1 MRSWSLVLG
10 CGALVL
16 ASGCAGG
23 NSASGGPTTS
33 TTTVTSTPTG
43 SKPSAGDAARVICE
57 AECRRHD
64 RCKKPEPD
72 CLTRC
77 GTLPIREPPV
87 WHTDWARQI
96 GVCIESADCDHDS
109 EEKCT
114 SASDRKTHSSAT
126 CAASATSEKSIRVCQ
141 VLNGLTDGADA
152 EVDACLKGG
161 TPFKKCA
168 PPFDWK

>member
-1 MRSWSLVLG
+1 MRPPLFAVVSL
-10 CGALVL
+10 L
-16 ASGCAGG
+16 AAGCAGG
-23 NSASGGPTTS
+23 NSASGGPTSTS
-33 TTTVTSTPTG
+33 TTSTATSDP
-43 SKPSAGDAARVICE
+43 SKPKPSAGDAARVICE
-57 AECRRHD
+57 AECRRKD
-64 RCKKPEPD
+64 RCKKSEPD
-72 CLTRC
+72 CLSRC

-96 GVCIESADCDHDS
+96 GACIESAECSHDD

-114 SASDRKTHSSAT
+114 SATDHKTQSSAT
-126 CAASATSEKSIRVCQ
+126 CAASATSEKSMRFCE
-141 VLNGLTDGADA
+141 VLNGLTENADK